1 MLAYLLMAIPAAK
14 ILERIGDRASVMFG
28 LLGMA
33 LSAAAFVPA
42 AILQSYAVFLAAL
55 FALASSITLLQVAA
69 NPYVAVI
76 GPSETAS
83 SR

>member
-1 MLAYLLMAIPAAK
+1 MAIPAAK

-55 FALASSITLLQVAA
+55 FALASSITLF
-69 NPYVAVI
+69 
-76 GPSETAS
+76 AS
-83 SR
+83 GRQSICGGDRAE